1 MTIYPTLLLLLL
13 LMESTRNEEG
23 EKKRIGREC
32 CRDDIAST
40 VPLENSTLPRMVES
54 ISHYREK

>member
-23 EKKRIGREC
+23 EKKELGVN
-32 CRDDIAST
+32 AG
-40 VPLENSTLPRMVES
+40 VLP
-54 ISHYREK
+54 